1 MAGDDDLKEQL
12 SQFQDAIRAKDN
24 WVTKILDEKR
34 GLMTKWAVEAGLLAK
49 DQPASGLDDEKNVNE
64 DEDIVAS
71 TLRYALFH
79 LLVVSKPPTHRQR
92 VKGRSKSNT
101 RR

>member
-49 DQPASGLDDEKNVNE
+49 DQPVLEDDETIVNE
-64 DEDIVAS
+64 NHTNKDGEDHVEQDIADEDIIAS
-71 TLRYALFH
+71 ALR
-79 LLVVSKPPTHRQR
+79 
-92 VKGRSKSNT
+92 
-101 RR
+101 